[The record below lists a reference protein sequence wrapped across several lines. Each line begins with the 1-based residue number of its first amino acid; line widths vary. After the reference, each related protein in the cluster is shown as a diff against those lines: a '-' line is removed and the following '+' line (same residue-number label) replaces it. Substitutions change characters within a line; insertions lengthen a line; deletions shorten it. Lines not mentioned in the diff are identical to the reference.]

1 MSNTGATGFTSNY
14 NDSGY
19 YVTPP
24 PNAYSVNTSVYG
36 VTNNNTNVNVINT
49 TIPSADIYTT
59 TQNIGIYMIDGTAQ
73 GTSNMFYPII
83 CSATNLQIIGVPTNV
98 DDAYLVYPGYEFQLF
113 GQTNYTGQPS
123 NIYINNTTVPQ
134 IFYCGGSS
142 SSWSSYGYTPIID
155 FGSTSISNYYGQN
168 NTASILIWFRGN
180 PITINSFSNTFAT

>member
-24 PNAYSVNTSVYG
+24 TNVATGNTSVYG
-36 VTNNNTNVNVINT
+36 VMPNLITPSPNVINT

-59 TQNIGIYMIDGTAQ
+59 TQNIGVYMIDGTPQ
-73 GTSNMFYPII
+73 GTINKFYPIM
-83 CSATNLQIIGVPTNV
+83 CSAINLNIIGVPNDV

-113 GQTNYTGQPS
+113 NNLNYGGQAS

-142 SSWSSYGYTPIID
+142 SSWTGYGYTPIYD
-155 FGSTSISNYYGQN
+155 LGSTSTTYTN
-168 NTASILIWFRGN
+168 NITASILIWFRGN
-180 PITINSFSNTFAT
+180 PITISSFSSTFPS

>member
-36 VTNNNTNVNVINT
+36 VTNVNVINT

-59 TQNIGIYMIDGTAQ
+59 TQNIGVYMIDGTPQ
-73 GTSNMFYPII
+73 GTINKFYPIM
-83 CSATNLQIIGVPTNV
+83 CSAINLNIIGVPNDV

-113 GQTNYTGQPS
+113 NNLNYGGQPS

-134 IFYCGGSS
+134 IFYCGGNS
-142 SSWSSYGYTPIID
+142 SSWASYGYTPILDI
-155 FGSTSISNYYGQN
+155 GGTSISNYYHQN
-168 NTASILIWFRGN
+168 ITASILIWFRGN
-180 PITINSFSNTFAT
+180 PITISSFSNT